1 MNSKTTSK
9 KIHKERKTRKLA
21 SAEIYNFMKNTE
33 NKRKSIFLKTI
44 CPDSGV
50 CIAFGKDIVKIN
62 SFFSNFTDFKYVTSS
77 RSIGEKSVNG
87 FVKELKY
94 SREGYDSYAVLK
106 SSLTVDPEHPGNY
119 PDNLMYEYEIGKFIN
134 KMNIIFPCFLET
146 YGMFK
151 YDSELWEKASN
162 NNIKMSLNDLKS
174 DLTQLHDIDY
184 SVGCENPKLIAIL
197 IQHIKNAITMN
208 SFMQSGFDIKS
219 KKKMIHFLKYEII
232 GIIYQ
237 IYMPLFCL
245 KNEFTHYDLHENN
258 VLLYK
263 PFSDSV
269 ITYNYHFISGE
280 TVLFKSRYIAK
291 IIDYGR
297 GFYNDME
304 ANHDSEK
311 TYQIICN
318 TTSCDPNCG
327 SEKGLGYL
335 EPVPKKPSVF
345 YHFISSQ
352 TNNVSADLRLGN
364 FISSRL
370 GNSIDKIENI
380 GIDSND
386 WEEIYDLF
394 SSITNKKKEN
404 INSGLPEEINNII
417 DMHSKLK
424 EYIMKNQTEFMEIYD
439 KMNNIG
445 NFHIYE
451 DRRPMKFVS
460 VDK

>member
-1 MNSKTTSK
+1 MDSKKTTSK
-9 KIHKERKTRKLA
+9 KIHTERKTRKSA
-21 SAEIYNFMKNTE
+21 SAKIASFMKKHE

-50 CIAFGKDIVKIN
+50 CIAFGKEIVKIN
-62 SFFSNFTDFKYVTSS
+62 SFFSNFTDFKYVVSS

-106 SSLTVDPEHPGNY
+106 SSLTIDPNQPGNY

-134 KMNIIFPCFLET
+134 KMNTIFPCFLET

-151 YDSELWEKASN
+151 YDSELWEKASDSN
-162 NNIKMSLNDLKS
+162 TNNIKMSVSDLKS

-208 SFMQSGFDIKS
+208 SFMQSGLNHTTKT
-219 KKKMIHFLKYEII
+219 KMMNFLNYEII

-269 ITYNYHFISGE
+269 MTYHYHFISGE
-280 TVLFKSRYIAK
+280 TVSFKSRYIAK
-291 IIDYGR
+291 IID
-297 GFYNDME
+297 
-304 ANHDSEK
+304 
-311 TYQIICN
+311 
-318 TTSCDPNCG
+318 
-327 SEKGLGYL
+327 
-335 EPVPKKPSVF
+335 
-345 YHFISSQ
+345 
-352 TNNVSADLRLGN
+352 
-364 FISSRL
+364 
-370 GNSIDKIENI
+370 
-380 GIDSND
+380 
-386 WEEIYDLF
+386 
-394 SSITNKKKEN
+394 
-404 INSGLPEEINNII
+404 
-417 DMHSKLK
+417 
-424 EYIMKNQTEFMEIYD
+424 
-439 KMNNIG
+439 
-445 NFHIYE
+445 
-451 DRRPMKFVS
+451 
-460 VDK
+460 